1 VSKESQKPRIGTP
14 VTGAAPL
21 PPRAAAPTLQRPP
34 PPAPQSAAAAVTNN
48 NTGRVKHD
56 DRGNAIWEWA
66 MATGAINIDSATHR
80 LRKLDVSSLS
90 LADEVPVAASPKSYS
105 PYDSDGSGK
114 KAAPQK
120 TDLRKLSEAIKT
132 QRQNPPGKPGK

>member
-1 VSKESQKPRIGTP
+1 VSKESEKPRIGTP
-14 VTGAAPL
+14 VAGTASI
-21 PPRAAAPTLQRPP
+21 PPRAAAPTLQRPAAPTP
-34 PPAPQSAAAAVTNN
+34 PRPAAAVTNN

-90 LADEVPVAASPKSYS
+90 LADEVPVAAPPKSYS

>member
-1 VSKESQKPRIGTP
+1 MSKESQKPRIGTP
-14 VTGAAPL
+14 VTGAAPI
-21 PPRAAAPTLQRPP
+21 PPRAAAPTLQRPAATTP
-34 PPAPQSAAAAVTNN
+34 QRPAEVVTNN

-90 LADEVPVAASPKSYS
+90 LADEVPVVAGPKSYS
-105 PYDSDGSGK
+105 PYDSGWSEK
-114 KAAPQK
+114 KPAPPK

-132 QRQNPPGKPGK
+132 QKQNPPGKPGK